1 MIPNGFKP
9 LLAIDFN
16 KVTEQPTKR
25 MVSEKLD
32 GIRCAI
38 FGGVAYSR
46 SLKPI
51 PNKFVQAWAQENAR
65 ELEGFDGELIIGDR
79 YSPTVFNS
87 STSGVM
93 TIAGEPDFTYW
104 AFDKYHPTK
113 PYYQRYQDI
122 MNCHIDRVEVLEH
135 YIVGSQDEVTEL
147 ERKFLDLGAEGAMIR
162 DADGRYKS
170 GRSGKI
176 RPELQKIKQFVDSEF
191 VIIGWEPKYHNANEA
206 VINELGLTERS
217 TAKDGMIPLD
227 TMGSLILQMED
238 GTQFSCGSGFTDE
251 IRENLWNMRNELAG
265 KLAKVKYFDNG
276 PSGYLVPRF
285 PIFLGIRD
293 KSDT

>member
-1 MIPNGFKP
+1 
-9 LLAIDFN
+9 
-16 KVTEQPTKR
+16 
-25 MVSEKLD
+25 
-32 GIRCAI
+32 
-38 FGGVAYSR
+38 
-46 SLKPI
+46 
-51 PNKFVQAWAQENAR
+51 
-65 ELEGFDGELIIGDR
+65 
-79 YSPTVFNS
+79 
-87 STSGVM
+87 
-93 TIAGEPDFTYW
+93 
-104 AFDKYHPTK
+104 
-113 PYYQRYQDI
+113 
-122 MNCHIDRVEVLEH
+122 
-135 YIVGSQDEVTEL
+135 
-147 ERKFLDLGAEGAMIR
+147 MIR